1 MFKMYLVNYKQYK
14 LQNSFIGVV
23 KNIPNFT
30 SHIIFLFCYFLSGI
44 SHPCNFKTLQDHG
57 SECSEDDSA
66 YEELFKTVMTA
77 ADMEGRPLSTMFQLL
92 PSRTVSKNFLL

>member
-1 MFKMYLVNYKQYK
+1 MFKMYLVNYKQHR
-14 LQNSFIGVV
+14 LWNSFTDVM
-23 KNIPNFT
+23 KNIANFT
-30 SHIIFLFCYFLSGI
+30 SHIIFLFYFLNDI
-44 SHPCNFKTLQDHG
+44 SHPCNFETLQDHG

-92 PSRTVSKNFLL
+92 PSRTVSKHFLL